1 MAAVVRV
8 ANAEN
13 PDAGRAVVDHMT
25 TALQSYL
32 QNGAFKNFK
41 LVMRFFACL
50 GDVMG
55 DHGVA
60 PVLDELIDRLP
71 TYHSEGNEVRG
82 FVPTIAGP
90 RFLLNTAQTRDCSW
104 NSCTSC

>member
-1 MAAVVRV
+1 MAAIVRV

-13 PDAGRAVVDHMT
+13 PDTGRAVVDHMM

-32 QNGAFKNFK
+32 QNGAFKNLK
-41 LVMRFFACL
+41 LVLRFFACL

-60 PVLDELIDRLP
+60 PVLDRLIDGLP
-71 TYHSEGNEVRG
+71 AYHNEGNEVRLVPSSPVRG
-82 FVPTIAGP
+82 FYAEQT
-90 RFLLNTAQTRDCSW
+90 TRDCSW
-104 NSCTSC
+104 SSSTSC